1 MQHNLDLEEPSDVLR
16 PPSRRLNID
25 RSTHLH
31 HDSLLGLPAIRN
43 WRLVWIQFT
52 MHGEA
57 LKQREGLD
65 KRRPVQVLYMK
76 NAIHDTSTTLED
88 RLTSQATIRLDE
100 NNNQVIN
107 HLDDKRKSDRV
118 LHTTRDW
125 PSSPYPA
132 ASK

>member
-1 MQHNLDLEEPSDVLR
+1 
-16 PPSRRLNID
+16 
-25 RSTHLH
+25 
-31 HDSLLGLPAIRN
+31 
-43 WRLVWIQFT
+43 

-76 NAIHDTSTTLED
+76 NAIHDTPTTLED
-88 RLTSQATIRLDE
+88 RLTSQATTRLDE
-100 NNNQVIN
+100 NNNQLIN
-107 HLDDKRKSDRV
+107 HLDDRRKSNMV
-118 LHTTRDW
+118 LNTRDW